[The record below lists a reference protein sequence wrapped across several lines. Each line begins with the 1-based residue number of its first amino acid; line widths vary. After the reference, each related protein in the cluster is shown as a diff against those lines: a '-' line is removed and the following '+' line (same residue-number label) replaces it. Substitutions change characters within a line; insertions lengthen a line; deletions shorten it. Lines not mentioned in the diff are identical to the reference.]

1 MNIPMILNYLRPG
14 AEWSLDGND
23 YAGLTW
29 LDTTIKPTEPE
40 IVAAEAGASAAIAA
54 KEQAAIDARAAA
66 LAHARSLGFTDAM
79 IGVMYPNLVN
89 GAEPLVVGRESLNI
103 PANINNDVTLDTVQP

>member
-29 LDTTIKPTEPE
+29 LDKTIKPTEPE

-79 IGVMYPNLVN
+79 IAVMYPGLME
-89 GAEPLVVGRESLNI
+89 GPPSE
-103 PANINNDVTLDTVQP
+103 